1 MQSFVQ
7 RKSIIHWQSCLLVFI
22 KKSSLLIGYVSLNC
36 YKYAVAVCLC
46 CPAVVKLFI
55 STGVMKSTQLEKNQ
69 LNWRNQFN
77 FCLIISCYVN
87 WRIKL
92 RPGPPFRC
100 TVSIHAGGSIRRR
113 VSSLFSLVKQVLVR
127 QSCIYFYAEDQ
138 RILNELLS
146 LVAVQMFIAGGNVC
160 EGGRV

>member
-55 STGVMKSTQLEKNQ
+55 STGLMKSTQLEKNQ
-69 LNWRNQFN
+69 LNWRNQFI
-77 FCLIISCYVN
+77 FCLILFCQLENQAPSWSAFQVY
-87 WRIKL
+87 
-92 RPGPPFRC
+92 
-100 TVSIHAGGSIRRR
+100 R
-113 VSSLFSLVKQVLVR
+113 VSPRWWINPSSSRCIKSVHTGEA
-127 QSCIYFYAEDQ
+127 SSGPCPSIMYIYFEQ
-138 RILNELLS
+138 
-146 LVAVQMFIAGGNVC
+146 
-160 EGGRV
+160 